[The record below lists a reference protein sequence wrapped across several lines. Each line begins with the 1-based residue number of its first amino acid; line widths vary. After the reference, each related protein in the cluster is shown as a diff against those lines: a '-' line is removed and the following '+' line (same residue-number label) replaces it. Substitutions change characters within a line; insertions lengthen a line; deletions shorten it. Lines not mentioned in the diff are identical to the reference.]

1 MEEDIDQQM
10 HEYYE
15 REEEDFMMQ
24 IEADEMLIWGE
35 Y

>member
-24 IEADEMLIWGE
+24 IEADEMLIWGD